1 MTEAIYER
9 DGDWYVPNRLAGGP
23 WSPDSQHG
31 GPPSAL
37 LAGVIERVQPPDM
50 FMARLTVELLRPVQM
65 IPHRIETEI
74 LRPGKRVQ
82 LIGARLLSAE
92 GEVARATALRI
103 RRDPDITQDPLH
115 VTPQPDPPQRGE
127 THQEFGGFR
136 HFFADAIEVRYL
148 SGAAEVPGPA
158 TAWIRLA
165 VPLVAGEEPS
175 QLQRVV
181 VAADTGNGISAE
193 LDFRGNVFINPDLT
207 VYLHRLPVGEWI
219 CLESVTDLGEGTGLA
234 QSALYDQE
242 GPIGRSLQALY
253 VDRA

>member
-9 DGDWYVPNRLAGGP
+9 DGDWYVPNRFAGGP

-37 LAGVIERVQPPDM
+37 LAGAIESVASPGMLVARV
-50 FMARLTVELLRPVQM
+50 TVEILKPVQM
-65 IPHRIETEI
+65 VPHRIETEV

-92 GEVARATALRI
+92 GEIARATALRI
-103 RRDPDITQDPLH
+103 RRDPDVTQDPLH
-115 VTPQPDPPQRGE
+115 TTPQPDPPQAGE
-127 THQEFGGFR
+127 IHKEFGGFR

-158 TAWIRLA
+158 TAWIRMA
-165 VPLVAGEEPS
+165 VPLVADEEPS

-193 LDFRGNVFINPDLT
+193 LDFRGNLFINPDLT
-207 VYLHRLPVGEWI
+207 VYLHRLPAGEWI
-219 CLESVTDLGEGTGLA
+219 CLDSVTNLGEGTGLA
-234 QSALYDQE
+234 QSALYDQQ

-253 VDRA
+253 VDRS